1 MSTPEPATA
10 PARRTLPEWEA
21 ELGRQVRALR
31 RRAGL
36 TQAELAERANVS
48 VGTIRNLESGVG
60 STLST
65 LIEVARALDRTEWL
79 EMLAPPVRVSP
90 LEMLE
95 ARDRTGGQHPR

>member
-1 MSTPEPATA
+1 MSRPDPATA
-10 PARRTLPEWEA
+10 PTRRTLPEWEA

-31 RRAGL
+31 TRAGL
-36 TQAELAERANVS
+36 TQVELAERANVS
-48 VGTIRNLESGVG
+48 VGTIRNLEAGVG

-90 LEMLE
+90 LELLE
-95 ARDRTGGQHPR
+95 ARERADARDRR